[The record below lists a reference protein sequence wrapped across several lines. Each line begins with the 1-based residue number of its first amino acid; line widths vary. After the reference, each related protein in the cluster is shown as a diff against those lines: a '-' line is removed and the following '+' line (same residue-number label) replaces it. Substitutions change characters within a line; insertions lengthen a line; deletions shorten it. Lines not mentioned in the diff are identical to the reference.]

1 MGWKHGTDVGSIP
14 KSRLLTSRLDRVPW
28 KATDE
33 ERTMPLPGDDLV
45 PSPLVETTYA
55 VTIHAAPEQVWSWL
69 VQLGHGRAGFYSDS
83 RFWDRCVDWYY
94 RLLSREQ
101 LGEAP
106 VGYRVEVADRVV
118 PAWQNPH
125 VGDIV
130 ADGPP
135 GTAYYVVRQVEPNK
149 AFRSVH
155 GYPPAAS
162 RAGTPSG
169 HASACHLRR
178 DQ

>member
-69 VQLGHGRAGFYSDS
+69 VQLGHGRAAPTRTRPAPELRG
-83 RFWDRCVDWYY
+83 
-94 RLLSREQ
+94 LSR
-101 LGEAP
+101 
-106 VGYRVEVADRVV
+106 RR
-118 PAWQNPH
+118 W
-125 VGDIV
+125 
-130 ADGPP
+130 
-135 GTAYYVVRQVEPNK
+135 
-149 AFRSVH
+149 S
-155 GYPPAAS
+155 PPAAMV
-162 RAGTPSG
+162 RGRLPGA
-169 HASACHLRR
+169 ASSAPHL
-178 DQ
+178 